1 MGQCLGQVDEF
12 IVGIYKTCQVIVI
25 KTDKRERALFY
36 LFLLI
41 QCALRK
47 IFLLNSCIVENI
59 FLPLQRFKGNRKAV
73 WWL

>member
-12 IVGIYKTCQVIVI
+12 TVKTCQGIV
-25 KTDKRERALFY
+25 KNNQTDKRELALFY

-41 QCALRK
+41 QYALRK